1 MDGVLCSYLEQLSQ
15 KPTWMSPSSNN
26 AKKLKELVKEL
37 SREAI
42 HKEII
47 LPVMDEQEG
56 VAESSAGIDRV
67 IPNEDAIACTPPS
80 LESFSNDPHR
90 TTSNE

>member
-1 MDGVLCSYLEQLSQ
+1 LS
-15 KPTWMSPSSNN
+15 
-26 AKKLKELVKEL
+26 EV
-37 SREAI
+37 I

-47 LPVMDEQEG
+47 LPAMDKEEG
-56 VAESSAGIDRV
+56 VTESSAGIDRV
-67 IPNEDAIACTPPS
+67 ILTNDAIACTPPS